1 MNKKITNRVSQSL
14 ESYLEEVCKYPL
26 QTVEEQTE
34 LANRIKRG
42 DEEALSQLIT
52 GNLRFVASVAKQY
65 QNRGKSM
72 EELIESGNKGL
83 ELAAKKFDP
92 QRGFKFS
99 SYAVWFIRASI
110 LALLETSKN
119 DINLSDLT
127 KEEKKDLISRMS
139 NERDKEILTRWFGLV
154 DSPESLDEIGQ
165 SMNLATK
172 RVKQLR
178 DRAISRLVENG
189 FK

>member
-14 ESYLEEVCKYPL
+14 DSYIEEVCKYPL

-34 LANRIKRG
+34 LAHRIKGG
-42 DEEALSQLIT
+42 DDEALSHLIA
-52 GNLRFVASVAKQY
+52 GNLRFVVSVAKQY
-65 QNRGKSM
+65 KNRGKSM
-72 EELIESGNKGL
+72 EELIEAGNKGL
-83 ELAAKKFDP
+83 ELTAKKFDP
-92 QRGFKFS
+92 QRGFKFI

-110 LALLETSKN
+110 LVLLETSKN

-139 NERDKEILTRWFGLV
+139 NERDKEILTSWFGLV
-154 DSPESLDEIGQ
+154 DSPESLYEIGQ
-165 SMNLATK
+165 SMNLTTR

-178 DRAISRLVENG
+178 DRAISRLVENDI
-189 FK
+189 K